1 MHLPTLI
8 VGDKKIECRL
18 VVFDLDGTLLDDE
31 PRYRF
36 LAEARM
42 KAMTRVAGREAA
54 EAWARLSG
62 IDPSTL
68 KVDMNGPLSK
78 APRRED
84 VAIAAAAV
92 YLSGRRWH
100 DAKSLAEEAYDEA
113 DRMQSAGFNP
123 SFYPRTRQRLEEMKG
138 KGLKLGVAT
147 NGQRAITEEALKRLD
162 ASGLFDV
169 VLGADDVKNA
179 KPAPDMILCACERLG
194 FKPEEA
200 VYVGDQPTDVAAGRA
215 AGCCATIAV
224 GLEVASL
231 SDFAACSVA
240 DIIVG

>member
-1 MHLPTLI
+1 LPTLI
-8 VGDKKIECRL
+8 ISGKKIECMM

-31 PRYRF
+31 PKYRF

-42 KAMTRVAGREAA
+42 KVMTKMAGREAA

-62 IDPSTL
+62 VDPSTL

-84 VAIAAAAV
+84 IAIAAAAV
-92 YLSGRRWH
+92 YLSGRKWH
-100 DAKSLAEEAYDEA
+100 DARSLAEEAYDEA
-113 DRMQSAGFNP
+113 DRMQSVGFNP
-123 SFYPRTRQRLEEMKG
+123 SFYPGTRRRLEEMKE

-169 VLGADDVKNA
+169 VMGADDVKNA

-200 VYVGDQPTDVAAGRA
+200 VYVGDQHTDVAAGRA

-224 GLEVASL
+224 GSEAASL

-240 DIIVG
+240 DIVVS